1 MKRKRIYII
10 NSVSYVPS
18 AAQVERHKE
27 FPLNA
32 KISQY
37 IPFYTT
43 DGFGIATAETIL
55 RHVWTATFLKTIFG
69 TESDILWYLII

>member
-1 MKRKRIYII
+1 MFSNIGLFIHLLFFLHH
-10 NSVSYVPS
+10 VPS

-27 FPLNA
+27 FPL
-32 KISQY
+32 KEYISQY

-55 RHVWTATFLKTIFG
+55 RHV
-69 TESDILWYLII
+69 